1 VGLFFDDFELQRRFT
16 SRGRTVTEADVVSF
30 AALSGDY
37 SELHTNEEYARQTPY
52 GRRIAHGAL
61 VLSMSIGLT
70 TRMNLTDDTIL
81 ALWGIDDLRFL
92 HPVFI
97 GDTIQI
103 VKRVIERRELDAAR
117 GLVVFETR
125 VTRQD
130 ATTVVIY
137 HDKLLMKRR
146 SAGEQPGPVIPSDG

>member
-1 VGLFFDDFELQRRFT
+1 M
-16 SRGRTVTEADVVSF
+16 TETDVVAF
-30 AALSGDY
+30 AAFSGDY
-37 SELHTNEEYARQTPY
+37 SELHTNEEYARQTAY

-61 VLSMSIGLT
+61 VLSISIGLT
-70 TRMNLTDDTIL
+70 TRMNLTDDTVV

-103 VKRVIERRELDAAR
+103 MKRVIERRELDSTR

-125 VTRQD
+125 VTNQD
-130 ATTVVIY
+130 TTTVVVY
-137 HDKLLMKRR
+137 NDKLLMKRR
-146 SAGEQPGPVIPSDG
+146 GAGAPPGPFLPLAET